1 MTTTIVS
8 SSFVKEKSL
17 QLGIPEEILTC
28 AIDVIYQ
35 SRNLVNALDNTVE
48 LDDYIYQAI
57 LKQIFERARRQ
68 AEIALEGTD
77 QVLSTKAEKDLCV
90 LSREELT
97 TDAFYRAVLPLLA
110 KVVTQEP
117 ILRLHADVASA
128 LILQLADLKRKHRA
142 TSLTEIVVRHYAAE
156 MAVS

>member
-1 MTTTIVS
+1 
-8 SSFVKEKSL
+8 
-17 QLGIPEEILTC
+17 
-28 AIDVIYQ
+28 
-35 SRNLVNALDNTVE
+35 
-48 LDDYIYQAI
+48 